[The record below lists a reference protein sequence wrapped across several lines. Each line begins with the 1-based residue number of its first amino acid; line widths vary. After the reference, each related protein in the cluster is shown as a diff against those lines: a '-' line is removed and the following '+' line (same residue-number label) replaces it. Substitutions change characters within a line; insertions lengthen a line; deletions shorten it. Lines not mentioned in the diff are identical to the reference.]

1 VGIQKEQHKLPTKYE
16 HESPKGE
23 LIKGIPGRPAELLGI
38 PNHLGIQPRIIVPK
52 RFCEALTMHT
62 HEDIHHQN
70 HQKVTHILKPLYY
83 WPGMDRDIERFISAC
98 ETCRR
103 GTVRRRH
110 LKMIFDPHAPSAKAL
125 PRQHYGLDFYGVHKG
140 EVLVIIDL
148 FSREVILE
156 HVATRSQLNV
166 AAVVL
171 KHIILSRGVPMSL
184 RTDNAPELMRGA
196 VEVICQFLNI
206 EQITTGGHSPRGNAI
221 CERVNQIIG
230 AMIRKLS
237 DHEYK
242 SLGTLYLPSFQF
254 AINTTF
260 NSAIGCTPFEAG
272 HGLMATTITQARARL
287 NNVTPIDVGGYE
299 HEVDEDID
307 EFFDKDSLKMQLEL
321 AVRMAEVARSVSEWH
336 RRMTAEKLNQSG
348 QPVDMSRYPVGTKVF
363 FYKPPSK
370 QEADSKGRKAK
381 HIDHYI
387 GPARITEHIGTRSVQ
402 LEMDGHNGRNITYKR
417 DIGMLLL
424 KKPKAN
430 DPDPTIP
437 LRAVIGTQIHTAAVR
452 EATPV
457 EVGEHIII
465 KDGPLATSWYCAE
478 VSRIERNWIE
488 VNYYTTITPSIVN
501 YDTAELRQR
510 QANLKE
516 ATFLRTWVL
525 RNSGGFPTTIPPRS
539 NRDRAERL
547 WRGRIPTEHLD
558 EHILIRGVGL
568 NARGKLDR
576 VTREIASQLDIP
588 HHCEA

>member
-1 VGIQKEQHKLPTKYE
+1 
-16 HESPKGE
+16 
-23 LIKGIPGRPAELLGI
+23 
-38 PNHLGIQPRIIVPK
+38 
-52 RFCEALTMHT
+52 
-62 HEDIHHQN
+62 
-70 HQKVTHILKPLYY
+70 
-83 WPGMDRDIERFISAC
+83 
-98 ETCRR
+98 
-103 GTVRRRH
+103 
-110 LKMIFDPHAPSAKAL
+110 
-125 PRQHYGLDFYGVHKG
+125 
-140 EVLVIIDL
+140 
-148 FSREVILE
+148 
-156 HVATRSQLNV
+156 
-166 AAVVL
+166 
-171 KHIILSRGVPMSL
+171 
-184 RTDNAPELMRGA
+184 
-196 VEVICQFLNI
+196 
-206 EQITTGGHSPRGNAI
+206 
-221 CERVNQIIG
+221 
-230 AMIRKLS
+230 
-237 DHEYK
+237 
-242 SLGTLYLPSFQF
+242 
-254 AINTTF
+254 
-260 NSAIGCTPFEAG
+260 
-272 HGLMATTITQARARL
+272 MATTITQARARL
-287 NNVTPIDVGGYE
+287 NNVTPIDAGGYE

-402 LEMDGHNGRNITYKR
+402 LEMDEHNGRNITYKR